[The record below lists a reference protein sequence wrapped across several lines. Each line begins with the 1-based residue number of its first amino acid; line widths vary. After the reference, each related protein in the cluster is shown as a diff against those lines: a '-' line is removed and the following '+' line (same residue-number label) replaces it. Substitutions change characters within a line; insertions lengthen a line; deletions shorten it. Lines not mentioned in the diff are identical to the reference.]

1 MNKSLPG
8 LIALALSVV
17 LVGAGVVMLI
27 MGVDARTQVQTALA
41 AENITTPDDASIPST
56 PVTTAATAM
65 SQAEIIQEH
74 TLETTGGQTWADMDR
89 EDELRPYYLQAVTL
103 RTSLMSAY
111 MGFKV
116 AELVIGL
123 GALFLTLGLGGGA
136 ATIAASRRSTAA
148 PAGRRETAEQLTTV

>member
-27 MGVDARTQVQTALA
+27 MGVDARNDVAANLS
-41 AENITTPDDASIPST
+41 AENITTPDDAAIPNAE
-56 PVTTAATAM
+56 VTTAATAM
-65 SQAEIIQEH
+65 AQAEIIQDH

-89 EDELRPYYLQAVTL
+89 EDEMRPYYLQAVTL

-123 GALFLTLGLGGGA
+123 GALFLVLGAGGGI
-136 ATIAASRRSTAA
+136 ATIAATRRQPATTPLAA
-148 PAGRRETAEQLTTV
+148 PADHERITV

>member
-17 LVGAGVVMLI
+17 LVAAGVVMLI
-27 MGVDARTQVQTALA
+27 AGVDARNQVAANLA
-41 AENITTPDDASIPST
+41 AENITTPDDASIPGV

-74 TLETTGGQTWADMDR
+74 TLDTTDGQTWADMDR

-116 AELVIGL
+116 AELVMGL
-123 GALFLTLGLGGGA
+123 GALFLVVGAGGGV
-136 ATIAASRRSTAA
+136 ATIAAGRRSPAAA
-148 PAGRRETAEQLTTV
+148 PVAVDTDERISV

>member
-8 LIALALSVV
+8 LIALGLSVV
-17 LVGAGVVMLI
+17 LVAAGVVMLI
-27 MGVDARTQVQTALA
+27 MGVDARSQVADNLA
-41 AENITTPDDASIPST
+41 AENITTPDDAAIPNA
-56 PVTTAATAM
+56 PVTNAATAM
-65 SQAEIIQEH
+65 AQAEIIQDH

-123 GALFLTLGLGGGA
+123 GALFLVVGAGGGVATLA
-136 ATIAASRRSTAA
+136 ATRRSSA
-148 PAGRRETAEQLTTV
+148 PAPVEVDTAERASV

>member
-8 LIALALSVV
+8 LIALGLSVV
-17 LVGAGVVMLI
+17 LVAAGVVMLI
-27 MGVDARTQVQTALA
+27 MGVDARSQVAANLA
-41 AENITTPDDASIPST
+41 AENITTPDDAAIPNA
-56 PVTTAATAM
+56 PVTNAATAM
-65 SQAEIIQEH
+65 AQAEIIQDH

-123 GALFLTLGLGGGA
+123 GALFLVVGAGGGVATLA
-136 ATIAASRRSTAA
+136 ATRRSSA
-148 PAGRRETAEQLTTV
+148 PAPVEVDTAERASV

>member
-1 MNKSLPG
+1 MNKTLPG

-17 LVGAGVVMLI
+17 LVGAGVVMLV
-27 MGVDARTQVQTALA
+27 MGVDARNDVQTELE
-41 AENITTPDDASIPST
+41 AENITTPDDATIPGAE
-56 PVTTAATAM
+56 VTTAATARA
-65 SQAEIIQEH
+65 QAEIIQDH
-74 TLETTGGQTWADMDR
+74 TLESTEGQTWADMDR
-89 EDELRPYYLQAVTL
+89 EDPNREFYLQAVTL

-136 ATIAASRRSTAA
+136 ATLLASRTPTAA
-148 PAGRRETAEQLTTV
+148 TATAPAAEREATTV